1 MKDTAVLR
9 MSVVGGHKSK
19 KANVRSNPFLY
30 EDDTREN
37 ADLLDLAAKQWMN
50 LDKWREEIE
59 RNWRYLKGRQWEDL
73 VYDWDSNSY
82 IKESEAIKSQGQIPF
97 VVNLISPIVEN
108 IIGQFRASKARPT
121 VIARTRDEAPMS
133 DMLTNT
139 LWSIEDLNKM
149 WEKDSALLEM
159 DLCSAVRIQRVDWG
173 RVKTKKQDNVR
184 YKNVDLSTVFFNQVQ
199 DIDLDDLDMIGAF
212 YDWPVDKIV
221 SRFAKTPDDEAR
233 IRRMYSHVDREV
245 PDSYDHFS
253 GDKARSRDFMYPAS
267 NNLGRV
273 FEIWQKRLE
282 WRYKYYD
289 WGRGKYGY
297 KKLTPES
304 QAWFENENAQ
314 RIAMAAKQGIEE
326 DDVALIEYKE
336 MPVHFWYVKYLSS
349 DYHTLFEAES
359 PFDHGEHPFV
369 VSFHRLN
376 RGEVRPFISTLIDIQ
391 RSYNRDKILLDFIIG
406 ASAKGTFYIDEKHLS
421 DDMNVDQAK
430 AEYTKRNGVIKLD
443 LKPGVKV
450 QDVLGQ
456 LTSKAVPAG
465 LNESLA
471 MGQRLM
477 QEMGGISD
485 AIQGRTP
492 GSGMPASL
500 YAQSAQNS
508 TLNIKDRLESFNAF
522 RADRGRK
529 ILDTALQFYKEKR
542 YLTVNSNKEAREF
555 DPEKIKDDLDFEL
568 TVNSGSDS
576 QVYKSIMDEWL
587 NNYIANGL
595 IPLEVGLKNLS
606 LPNSDQL
613 LTDLEEW
620 KKSQQEAMNGG
631 GSPDGIQ
638 APPNIAPGLMEA
650 IKEKGADA
658 NNANQ
663 KAVEMMQ
670 RYAEGA

>member
-1 MKDTAVLR
+1 MLF
-9 MSVVGGHKSK
+9 
-19 KANVRSNPFLY
+19 RS
-30 EDDTREN
+30 
-37 ADLLDLAAKQWMN
+37 
-50 LDKWREEIE
+50 
-59 RNWRYLKGRQWEDL
+59 
-73 VYDWDSNSY
+73 
-82 IKESEAIKSQGQIPF
+82 
-97 VVNLISPIVEN
+97 
-108 IIGQFRASKARPT
+108 
-121 VIARTRDEAPMS
+121 
-133 DMLTNT
+133 
-139 LWSIEDLNKM
+139 
-149 WEKDSALLEM
+149 EKDSALLEM

-184 YKNVDLSTVFFNQVQ
+184 YKNVDLSAVFFNQVQ

-221 SRFAKTPDDEAR
+221 SQFAKTPDDEAR

-253 GDKARSRDFMYPAS
+253 GEKAKYRDFMYPAS

-282 WRYKYYD
+282 WRFKYYD

-297 KKLTPES
+297 KKITPES

-314 RIAMAAKQGIEE
+314 RIAMAEKQGIEE

-369 VSFHRLN
+369 VSLHRLN

-391 RSYNRDKILLDFIIG
+391 RAYNRDKILLDFIVG

-421 DDMNVDQAK
+421 ADMNVDQAK

-477 QEMGGISD
+477 QDMGGISD
-485 AIQGRTP
+485 AMQGRTP

-508 TLNIKDRLESFNAF
+508 TLNIKDRIESFNAF

-529 ILDTALQFYKEKR
+529 IIDTALQFYKEKR
-542 YLTVNSNKEAREF
+542 YLTVNSNKESREF

-568 TVNSGSDS
+568 TVGSGSDS
-576 QVYKSIMDEWL
+576 QAYKSIMDEWL
-587 NNYIANGL
+587 NSYIANGL